1 MTLKEADELI
11 RGDESVNFTHI
22 VLIIK
27 DVDDIMTLMTHTYE
41 AQSLATTVVVAC
53 DTEQRKQVWERSEKV
68 RYTEYLKSRRLQFV
82 QKPVK
87 PSRLAVIF
95 DPGKERELST
105 DVNQSSHQQVAAQQ
119 KQVLDDMAD
128 RLGDRGFKVLLVEDN
143 KINQMVS

>member
-1 MTLKEADELI
+1 
-11 RGDESVNFTHI
+11 
-22 VLIIK
+22 
-27 DVDDIMTLMTHTYE
+27 MTLMANTYH
-41 AQSLATTVVVAC
+41 AQSSTTTVVVAC
-53 DTEQRKQVWERSEKV
+53 DLDQRKEVSERSDKLRFAEH
-68 RYTEYLKSRRLQFV
+68 LQSRRLQYV
-82 QKPVK
+82 QKPIK

-95 DPGKERELST
+95 DPDKERELST